1 MIRVFSVRVH
11 LDVFIQSM
19 IKGSVQNMD
28 EFSAQIISLATQQRY
43 SDSVFPLMYEG
54 QPSDVTSVLHW
65 IVKNKVK
72 IEDELKIHG
81 AILFRDM
88 GVNDDQSFDCFIR
101 AFDWPSFTYEES
113 LSNAVRRN
121 RTELVFTANEAPPD
135 VSIFLHHEMAQTPI
149 YTSKLFFY
157 CELASQSG
165 GYTPICRS
173 DFLLEHLKREIPNFV
188 HACEDKGVR
197 YSQTM
202 PSDNDLESGQG
213 RSWGSTLSANSPDEA
228 ETKLRKLN
236 YEWQWRGDG
245 SLSVITP
252 RLPAI
257 RILDDGRKVFFNQL
271 IAAFRGWQDARNVG
285 EKSICYGDNSPISNE
300 DMEVVIRLS
309 DLLTFDV
316 PWQNGDIVLVDNFMT
331 MHGRRPFEGQRRV
344 LASLVA

>member
-1 MIRVFSVRVH
+1 MS
-11 LDVFIQSM
+11 
-19 IKGSVQNMD
+19 
-28 EFSAQIISLATQQRY
+28 EFRAQIVGLAAQQKY
-43 SDSVFPLMYEG
+43 IDSVFPLMYQG
-54 QPSDVTSVLHW
+54 QALEDAALLNWVE
-65 IVKNKVK
+65 KNKVK

-88 GVNDDQSFDCFIR
+88 GVNDDQSFDRFIR
-101 AFDWPSFTYEES
+101 AFGWPSFTYEES

-121 RTELVFTANEAPPD
+121 RTELVFTANEAPPS

-149 YTSKLFFY
+149 YPSKLFFY

-165 GYTPICRS
+165 GSTPICRS
-173 DFLLEHLKREIPNFV
+173 DVLLEHLRREIPNFV
-188 HACEDKGVR
+188 SACEDKGVR

-213 RSWGSTLSANSPDEA
+213 RSWGSTLNATSQEQA
-228 ETKLRKLN
+228 ETKLRKLS
-236 YEWQWRGDG
+236 YQWQWRDDG

-252 RLPAI
+252 QLPAI
-257 RILDDGRKVFFNQL
+257 RTLDDGRKVFFNQL

-285 EKSICYGDNSPISNE
+285 EKSICFGDNSPISNG

-316 PWQNGDIVLVDNFMT
+316 PWHTGDIVLIDNFVT

>member
-1 MIRVFSVRVH
+1 
-11 LDVFIQSM
+11 
-19 IKGSVQNMD
+19 MD
-28 EFSAQIISLATQQRY
+28 EFSAQITSLPAQQKY
-43 SDSVFPLMYEG
+43 TDSVFPLLYKGRPTNE
-54 QPSDVTSVLHW
+54 DAVLHW
-65 IVKNKVK
+65 VEKNKLK
-72 IEDELKIHG
+72 IEDELKTHG
-81 AILFRDM
+81 AILFKDM
-88 GVNDDQSFDCFIR
+88 GINDDQDFDRFIR
-101 AFDWPSFTYEES
+101 AFDWPGFTYEES
-113 LSNAVRRN
+113 LSNAVRRS

-149 YTSKLFFY
+149 YPSKLLFY
-157 CELASQSG
+157 CELAPQSG
-165 GYTPICRS
+165 GSTPICRS
-173 DFLLEHLKREIPNFV
+173 DVLLEHLKREIPNFV
-188 HACEDKGVR
+188 RACEDLGVK

-213 RSWGSTLSANSPDEA
+213 RSWGSTLSANSPEEA
-228 ETKLRKLN
+228 ENKLRKLG
-236 YEWQWRGDG
+236 YEWKWQGDG

-285 EKSICYGDNSPISNE
+285 EKSICFGDNSPISNE

-316 PWQNGDIVLVDNFMT
+316 PWQTGDIVLVDNFMT

>member
-1 MIRVFSVRVH
+1 MS
-11 LDVFIQSM
+11 
-19 IKGSVQNMD
+19 
-28 EFSAQIISLATQQRY
+28 EFRAQIAGLAAQQKY
-43 SDSVFPLMYEG
+43 TDSVFPLMYQG
-54 QPSDVTSVLHW
+54 QALEDAALLNWVE
-65 IVKNKVK
+65 KNKVK

-88 GVNDDQSFDCFIR
+88 GVNDDQSFDRFIR

-149 YTSKLFFY
+149 YPSKLFFY

-165 GYTPICRS
+165 GSTPICRS
-173 DFLLEHLKREIPNFV
+173 DVLLEHLRREIPNFV
-188 HACEDKGVR
+188 SACEDRGVK

-202 PSDNDLESGQG
+202 PSDNDLKSGQG
-213 RSWGSTLSANSPDEA
+213 RSWGSTLSATSQEQA
-228 ETKLRKLN
+228 ETKLRKLS
-236 YEWQWRGDG
+236 YQWQWRDDG

-252 RLPAI
+252 QLPAI
-257 RILDDGRKVFFNQL
+257 RALDDGRKVFFNQL

-285 EKSICYGDNSPISNE
+285 EKSICFGDNSPISNE

-316 PWQNGDIVLVDNFMT
+316 PWQTGDIVLIDNFVT

>member
-1 MIRVFSVRVH
+1 MS
-11 LDVFIQSM
+11 
-19 IKGSVQNMD
+19 
-28 EFSAQIISLATQQRY
+28 EFRAQIVGLAAQQKY
-43 SDSVFPLMYEG
+43 IDSVFPLMYQG
-54 QPSDVTSVLHW
+54 QALEDAALLNWVE
-65 IVKNKVK
+65 KNKVK

-88 GVNDDQSFDCFIR
+88 GVNDEQSFDRFIR

-121 RTELVFTANEAPPD
+121 RTELVFTANEAPPS

-149 YTSKLFFY
+149 YPSKLFFY

-165 GYTPICRS
+165 GSTPICRS
-173 DFLLEHLKREIPNFV
+173 DVLLEHLRREIPNFV
-188 HACEDKGVR
+188 SACEDKGVR

-213 RSWGSTLSANSPDEA
+213 RSWGSTLNATSQEQA
-228 ETKLRKLN
+228 ETKLRKLS
-236 YEWQWRGDG
+236 YQWQWRDDG

-252 RLPAI
+252 QLPAI
-257 RILDDGRKVFFNQL
+257 RTLDDGRKVFFNQL

-285 EKSICYGDNSPISNE
+285 EKSICFGDNSPISNE

-316 PWQNGDIVLVDNFMT
+316 PWQTGDIVLIDNFVT

>member
-1 MIRVFSVRVH
+1 MS
-11 LDVFIQSM
+11 
-19 IKGSVQNMD
+19 
-28 EFSAQIISLATQQRY
+28 EFRAQIVGLAAQQKY
-43 SDSVFPLMYEG
+43 IDSVFPLMYQG
-54 QPSDVTSVLHW
+54 QALEDAALLNWVE
-65 IVKNKVK
+65 KNKVK

-88 GVNDDQSFDCFIR
+88 GVNDEQSFDRFIR

-121 RTELVFTANEAPPD
+121 RTELVFTANEAPPS

-149 YTSKLFFY
+149 YPSKLFFY

-165 GYTPICRS
+165 GSTPICRS
-173 DFLLEHLKREIPNFV
+173 DVLLEHLRREIPNFV
-188 HACEDKGVR
+188 SACEDKGVR

-213 RSWGSTLSANSPDEA
+213 RSWGSTLNATSQEQA
-228 ETKLRKLN
+228 ETKLRKLS
-236 YEWQWRGDG
+236 YQWQWRDDG

-252 RLPAI
+252 QLPAI
-257 RILDDGRKVFFNQL
+257 RTLDDGRKVFFNQL

-316 PWQNGDIVLVDNFMT
+316 PWQTGDIVLIDNFVT

>member
-1 MIRVFSVRVH
+1 
-11 LDVFIQSM
+11 
-19 IKGSVQNMD
+19 MD
-28 EFSAQIISLATQQRY
+28 EFSAQITSLPAQQKY
-43 SDSVFPLMYEG
+43 TDSVFPLLYKGRPTNE
-54 QPSDVTSVLHW
+54 DAVLHW
-65 IVKNKVK
+65 VEKNKLK
-72 IEDELKIHG
+72 IEDELKTHG
-81 AILFRDM
+81 AILFKDM
-88 GVNDDQSFDCFIR
+88 GINDDQDFDCFIR
-101 AFDWPSFTYEES
+101 AFDWPGFTYEES
-113 LSNAVRRN
+113 LSNAVRRS

-149 YTSKLFFY
+149 YPSKLLFY
-157 CELASQSG
+157 CELAPQSG
-165 GYTPICRS
+165 GSTPICRS
-173 DFLLEHLKREIPNFV
+173 DVLLEHLKREIPNFV
-188 HACEDKGVR
+188 RACEDLGVK

-213 RSWGSTLSANSPDEA
+213 RSWGSTLSANSPEEA
-228 ETKLRKLN
+228 ENKLRKLG
-236 YEWQWRGDG
+236 YEWKWQGDG

-285 EKSICYGDNSPISNE
+285 EKSICFGDNSPISNE

-309 DLLTFDV
+309 DLLTFDI
-316 PWQNGDIVLVDNFMT
+316 PWQTGDIVLVDNFMT

>member
-1 MIRVFSVRVH
+1 MS
-11 LDVFIQSM
+11 
-19 IKGSVQNMD
+19 
-28 EFSAQIISLATQQRY
+28 EFRAQIVGLAAQQKY
-43 SDSVFPLMYEG
+43 IDSVFPLMYQG
-54 QPSDVTSVLHW
+54 QALEDAALLNWVE
-65 IVKNKVK
+65 KNKVK

-88 GVNDDQSFDCFIR
+88 GVNDDQSFDRFIR
-101 AFDWPSFTYEES
+101 AFGWPSFTYEES

-121 RTELVFTANEAPPD
+121 RTELVFTANEAPPS

-149 YTSKLFFY
+149 YPSKLFFY

-165 GYTPICRS
+165 GSTPICRS
-173 DFLLEHLKREIPNFV
+173 DVLLEHLRREIPNFV
-188 HACEDKGVR
+188 SACEDKGVR

-213 RSWGSTLSANSPDEA
+213 RSWGSTLNATSQEQA
-228 ETKLRKLN
+228 ETKLRKLS
-236 YEWQWRGDG
+236 YQWQWRDDG

-252 RLPAI
+252 QLPAI
-257 RILDDGRKVFFNQL
+257 RTLDDGRKVFFNQL

-285 EKSICYGDNSPISNE
+285 EKSICFGDNSPISNG

-316 PWQNGDIVLVDNFMT
+316 PWQTGDIVLIDNFVT

>member
-149 YTSKLFFY
+149 YPSKLFFY

-173 DFLLEHLKREIPNFV
+173 DVLLEHLKREIPNFV

-228 ETKLRKLN
+228 ETKLRKLK

>member
-1 MIRVFSVRVH
+1 M
-11 LDVFIQSM
+11 
-19 IKGSVQNMD
+19 
-28 EFSAQIISLATQQRY
+28 
-43 SDSVFPLMYEG
+43 
-54 QPSDVTSVLHW
+54 
-65 IVKNKVK
+65 
-72 IEDELKIHG
+72 
-81 AILFRDM
+81 
-88 GVNDDQSFDCFIR
+88 
-101 AFDWPSFTYEES
+101 
-113 LSNAVRRN
+113 
-121 RTELVFTANEAPPD
+121 VFTANEAPPD

-149 YTSKLFFY
+149 YPSKLFFY
-157 CELASQSG
+157 CELAPQSG
-165 GYTPICRS
+165 GSTPICRS
-173 DFLLEHLKREIPNFV
+173 DILLDHLKREIPNFV
-188 HACEDKGVR
+188 SACEDRGVK

-213 RSWGSTLSANSPDEA
+213 RSWGSTLSANSPEEA
-228 ETKLRKLN
+228 ETKLRRLD

-309 DLLTFDV
+309 DLLTFNV
-316 PWQNGDIVLVDNFMT
+316 PWQTGDIVLVDNFMT

>member
-1 MIRVFSVRVH
+1 
-11 LDVFIQSM
+11 
-19 IKGSVQNMD
+19 
-28 EFSAQIISLATQQRY
+28 
-43 SDSVFPLMYEG
+43 
-54 QPSDVTSVLHW
+54 
-65 IVKNKVK
+65 
-72 IEDELKIHG
+72 
-81 AILFRDM
+81 M
-88 GVNDDQSFDCFIR
+88 GVNDDQDFDRFIR

-149 YTSKLFFY
+149 YPSKLFFF
-157 CELASQSG
+157 CELAPQSG
-165 GYTPICRS
+165 GSTPICRS
-173 DFLLEHLKREIPNFV
+173 DILLDHLKREIPNFV
-188 HACEDKGVR
+188 SACEDRGVK

-202 PSDNDLESGQG
+202 PSNNDLESGQG
-213 RSWGSTLSANSPDEA
+213 RSWGSTLSANSLEEA
-228 ETKLRKLN
+228 ETKLRNLD

-316 PWQNGDIVLVDNFMT
+316 PWQTGDIVLVDNFMT

>member
-1 MIRVFSVRVH
+1 
-11 LDVFIQSM
+11 
-19 IKGSVQNMD
+19 MD
-28 EFSAQIISLATQQRY
+28 EFSAQITSLPAQQKY
-43 SDSVFPLMYEG
+43 TDSVFPLLYKGRPTNE
-54 QPSDVTSVLHW
+54 DAVLHW
-65 IVKNKVK
+65 VEKNKLK
-72 IEDELKIHG
+72 IEDELKTHG
-81 AILFRDM
+81 AILFKDM
-88 GVNDDQSFDCFIR
+88 GINDDQDFDRFIR
-101 AFDWPSFTYEES
+101 AFDWPGFTYEES
-113 LSNAVRRN
+113 LSNAVRRS

-149 YTSKLFFY
+149 YPSKLLFY
-157 CELASQSG
+157 CELAPQSG
-165 GYTPICRS
+165 GSTPICRS
-173 DFLLEHLKREIPNFV
+173 DVLLEHLKREIPNFV
-188 HACEDKGVR
+188 RACEDLGVK

-213 RSWGSTLSANSPDEA
+213 RSWGSTLSANSPEEA
-228 ETKLRKLN
+228 ENKLRKLG
-236 YEWQWRGDG
+236 YEWKWQGDG

-285 EKSICYGDNSPISNE
+285 EKSICFGDNSPISNE

-309 DLLTFDV
+309 DLLTFDI
-316 PWQNGDIVLVDNFMT
+316 PWQTGDIVLVDNFMT

>member
-1 MIRVFSVRVH
+1 MS
-11 LDVFIQSM
+11 
-19 IKGSVQNMD
+19 
-28 EFSAQIISLATQQRY
+28 EFSAQIVSLPTQQKY
-43 SDSVFPLMYEG
+43 TDSVFPLLYKG
-54 QPSDVTSVLHW
+54 RPIDDDALLHW
-65 IVKNKVK
+65 VEKNKVK
-72 IEDELKIHG
+72 IEDELKTHG

-88 GVNDDQSFDCFIR
+88 GVNDDQNFDSFIR

-149 YTSKLFFY
+149 YPSKLFFY

-165 GYTPICRS
+165 GSTPICRS
-173 DFLLEHLKREIPNFV
+173 DILLEHLKREIPNFV
-188 HACEDKGVR
+188 SACEDRGVK

-213 RSWGSTLSANSPDEA
+213 RSWGSTLSANSPEEA
-228 ETKLRKLN
+228 ETKLRKLD

-316 PWQNGDIVLVDNFMT
+316 PWQTGDIVLVDNFMT

>member
-1 MIRVFSVRVH
+1 
-11 LDVFIQSM
+11 M

-149 YTSKLFFY
+149 YPSKLFFY

-173 DFLLEHLKREIPNFV
+173 DVLLEHLKREIPNFV

-228 ETKLRKLN
+228 ETKLRKLK

>member
-1 MIRVFSVRVH
+1 MS
-11 LDVFIQSM
+11 
-19 IKGSVQNMD
+19 
-28 EFSAQIISLATQQRY
+28 EFRAQIVGLAAQQKY
-43 SDSVFPLMYEG
+43 IDSVFPLMYQG
-54 QPSDVTSVLHW
+54 QALEDAALLNWVE
-65 IVKNKVK
+65 KNKVK

-88 GVNDDQSFDCFIR
+88 GVNDDQSFDRFIR
-101 AFDWPSFTYEES
+101 AFGWPSFTYEES

-121 RTELVFTANEAPPD
+121 RTELVFTANEAPPS

-149 YTSKLFFY
+149 YPSKLFFY

-165 GYTPICRS
+165 GSTPICRS
-173 DFLLEHLKREIPNFV
+173 DVLLEHLRREIPNFV
-188 HACEDKGVR
+188 SACEDRGVK

-202 PSDNDLESGQG
+202 PSDNDLKSGQG
-213 RSWGSTLSANSPDEA
+213 RSWGSTLSATSQEQA
-228 ETKLRKLN
+228 ETKLRKLS
-236 YEWQWRGDG
+236 YQWQWRDDG

-252 RLPAI
+252 QLPAI
-257 RILDDGRKVFFNQL
+257 RALDDGRKVFFNQL
-271 IAAFRGWQDARNVG
+271 IAAFRGWQDTRNVG
-285 EKSICYGDNSPISNE
+285 EKSICFGDNSPISNE

-316 PWQNGDIVLVDNFMT
+316 PWQTGDIVLIDNFVT

>member
-149 YTSKLFFY
+149 YPSKLFFY

-173 DFLLEHLKREIPNFV
+173 DVLLEHLKREVPNFV

>member
-1 MIRVFSVRVH
+1 
-11 LDVFIQSM
+11 
-19 IKGSVQNMD
+19 MD
-28 EFSAQIISLATQQRY
+28 EFSAQITSLPAQQKY
-43 SDSVFPLMYEG
+43 TDSVFPLLYKGRPTNE
-54 QPSDVTSVLHW
+54 DAVLHW
-65 IVKNKVK
+65 VEKNKLK
-72 IEDELKIHG
+72 IEDELKTHG

-88 GVNDDQSFDCFIR
+88 GVNDDQDFDRFIR

-149 YTSKLFFY
+149 YPSKLFFF
-157 CELASQSG
+157 CELAPQSG
-165 GYTPICRS
+165 GSTPICRS
-173 DFLLEHLKREIPNFV
+173 DILLDHLKKEIPNFV
-188 HACEDKGVR
+188 SACEDRGVK

-213 RSWGSTLSANSPDEA
+213 RSWGSTLSANSLEEA
-228 ETKLRKLN
+228 ETKLRNLD

-316 PWQNGDIVLVDNFMT
+316 PWQTGDIVLVDNFMT